1 MAADAERSRGG
12 GRVKAVKVILVSV
25 IVTVRVVFRVVV
37 AVAAATATVR
47 RRLKIIVPSVEPKL
61 KDLSDEF
68 RREEGR
74 LKDRRDSREMLL
86 RVPLEPAG
94 VSDSYEV
101 WVHVIGGYLGT
112 HVIGVCSRYLGTGAE
127 E

>member
-1 MAADAERSRGG
+1 MCSQSTYS
-12 GRVKAVKVILVSV
+12 LHS
-25 IVTVRVVFRVVV
+25 VV
-37 AVAAATATVR
+37 AR
-47 RRLKIIVPSVEPKL
+47 VEPEL
-61 KDLSDEF
+61 EDLPDEF

-74 LKDRRDSREMLL
+74 LKDRRDPRDVGLS
-86 RVPLEPAG
+86 VSLESAG

-112 HVIGVCSRYLGTGAE
+112 HVIGVYSRYLGTGAE

>member
-1 MAADAERSRGG
+1 MQ
-12 GRVKAVKVILVSV
+12 VLVILVSV

-112 HVIGVCSRYLGTGAE
+112 HVIGVYSRYLGTGAE